1 MSSATFVSP
10 SASRAAGA
18 LDASPGRTRILAAAR
33 AHFFKHGFRNV
44 TMDDLA
50 AELGMSKKTLY
61 THFPSKSSLLEAVL
75 LDQGARVEADLD
87 RIARESPR
95 DFGVALQRL
104 LACIQRNAGE
114 IQPAFMRDMRREAPE
129 LFAIVTRRR
138 REIIERHFGRLFA
151 EGRRAGF
158 IRKDIPVKLIL
169 EVLLGAVEAIVNP
182 EKLGAL
188 GLTPKAG
195 YSTIISIVL
204 EGIITPEAR
213 GR

>member
-1 MSSATFVSP
+1 MSSATFIPSP
-10 SASRAAGA
+10 ASRAGIRPRRPRA
-18 LDASPGRTRILAAAR
+18 RILTAAR
-33 AHFFKHGFRNV
+33 AHFFNHGFRNV

-87 RIARESPR
+87 RITRESPR
-95 DFGVALQRL
+95 DFGVALERL

-138 REIIERHFGRLFA
+138 REIIERYFGRLFA
-151 EGRRAGF
+151 EGRSAGF

-182 EKLGAL
+182 EKLGVSASPRKPV
-188 GLTPKAG
+188 TRQSSP
-195 YSTIISIVL
+195 SF
-204 EGIITPEAR
+204 
-213 GR
+213 